1 VIGYAV
7 IDRDNLRLKEARNME
22 HRDPERHHV
31 RDEDEDAVGRKGGA
45 ASMAAGGAYAREREE
60 TGLASRDLVRWGPVW
75 AGLLLALGIQL
86 VLGMVGLAVALSS
99 YNPNA
104 ANFGERVASTMSIW
118 SVVSALIALFIGG
131 FVAGRMAAVVGLRN
145 GLVQGSVVWAL
156 AVIIGLVLSA
166 FGVAGALGAATN
178 IGTLMARG
186 SALTGPETTQ
196 LVRSAAAGT
205 WWAVV
210 GAILAWAAAAGGGVL
225 GAAAHEERIEN
236 P

>member
-1 VIGYAV
+1 
-7 IDRDNLRLKEARNME
+7 ME
-22 HRDPERHHV
+22 HKEPEKHELR
-31 RDEDEDAVGRKGGA
+31 EKEEGIAGRKGGA
-45 ASMAAGGAYAREREE
+45 ASMAAGGAFAREEAE
-60 TGLASRDLVRWGPVW
+60 TGILASRDLVRWGPIW

-86 VLGMVGLAVALSS
+86 VLGMIGLAVALSS
-99 YNPNA
+99 YNPSA
-104 ANFGERVASTMSIW
+104 ANFAARVTSTLSIW
-118 SVVSALIALFIGG
+118 SVVSALIALFVGG
-131 FVAGRMAAVVGLRN
+131 FIAGRMAAVLGLRN

-166 FGVAGALGAATN
+166 FGVAGVLGSVTN

-186 SALTGPETTQ
+186 AMLTGPEATT

-210 GAILAWAAAAGGGVL
+210 GAILAWAAAAGGGIL
-225 GAAAHEERIEN
+225 GAAAHEERIEH